1 MSTRP
6 PRSKCGRRR
15 HPRSLVYEALE
26 GRTLLSSIP
35 SPHAVF
41 PRPID
46 VAIATRHERLAQIAA
61 ARQHPS
67 YPMPAAPSQTL
78 PAQGKFAYDTFNRGV
93 SMAQAEPVQ
102 KVGFSYAKLSVAHD
116 TTKVGVAYL
125 HAVVKGD
132 GKQIND
138 LSRTRLVHKVSND
151 FTTLSQ
157 SSAVKHVGNAFTKF
171 GRVVA
176 HQWGQYFGSKHASS
190 KAHKS

>member
-1 MSTRP
+1 MYTRP
-6 PRSKCGRRR
+6 PRSECGRSR
-15 HPRSLVYEALE
+15 HSRSPVCEALE
-26 GRTLLSSIP
+26 GRTLLSAIP

-46 VAIATRHERLAQIAA
+46 VAIATRHERLAHIAV
-61 ARQHPS
+61 ARHHPS
-67 YPMPAAPSQTL
+67 YPMPVPSQTL
-78 PAQGKFAYDTFNRGV
+78 DAQGKFAYDTFNRGV

-125 HAVVKGD
+125 HAVVRGD

-138 LSRTRLVHKVSND
+138 LSRTRLVHKVGND
-151 FTTLSQ
+151 YTNLSH
-157 SSAVKHVGNAFTKF
+157 SSAVKHVGNAFSKF

-176 HQWGQYFGSKHASS
+176 HQWGQYFGPKHAPS
-190 KAHKS
+190 KVHKS